1 MAEILESLEDWQA
14 GRSVVDCNK
23 FMLQNEINCD
33 VTFLLGQKKEAIK
46 AHKYMLVSRSSV
58 FQSIF
63 CGSISGS
70 SNNDTIPVSD
80 IDTETFKTLL
90 MFLYCEQAAVNAG
103 NVKQLLY
110 AAKKYAVKGLV
121 DRCLTFLESS
131 MNVQNVCNILEQVHL
146 YDGKNLEA
154 KCVNFIYEHAEDV
167 LKSQAFTSLC
177 PSCVEHIV
185 KADELVVKER
195 LVYEA
200 VLSWADKECK
210 RRHLEVTDENLR
222 TMLGQTLFHVRF
234 PLLDP
239 VYFTNAISTRELLT
253 MQEVIAV
260 YQYFNG
266 RAQPSNW
273 KFCINRRRGFS
284 ISNVVRYNLISMEG
298 FQRPKSGE
306 SDSIKFSCSEHI
318 LLHGASMYGSLDEAA
333 DYDVRIEL
341 WHCSEKENVQLAS
354 NFLTLSTT
362 RTQHMYDVMLSAPVT
377 LSPGKQYK
385 ISVEMKGPPTKMGYG
400 GKSDITADGVN
411 FHFMSLK
418 GCKTTIGKGQIP
430 GLLFTHTDVKQKN

>member
-33 VTFLLGQKKEAIK
+33 VTFLLGQKKESIK

-63 CGSISGS
+63 CGSLANDSRS
-70 SNNDTIPVSD
+70 DTIPVSD
-80 IDTETFKTLL
+80 IDLETFRALL
-90 MFLYCEQAAVNAG
+90 LFLYCEEADVKAS
-103 NVKQLLY
+103 NVKKLLY

-121 DRCLTFLESS
+121 DTCLSFLESS
-131 MNVQNVCNILEQVHL
+131 INVQNVCNILEQVHL

-154 KCVNFIYEHAEDV
+154 KCMAFIYDHAEDV

-177 PSCVEHIV
+177 PSCVDHIV

-200 VLSWADKECK
+200 GMKWADKECK
-210 RRHLEVTDENLR
+210 RRNLEVTDGNLR
-222 TMLGQTLFHVRF
+222 TVLGNILFHVRF

-239 VYFTNAISTRELLT
+239 VYFTNAVSTRELLDFK
-253 MQEVIAV
+253 EIIAI
-260 YQYFNG
+260 YQYYNG

-273 KFCINRRRGFS
+273 KFCVNRRRGFS
-284 ISNVVRYNLISMEG
+284 LSSVIRYNLISTEG
-298 FQRPKSGE
+298 FHRPKSGE
-306 SDSIKFSCSEHI
+306 CDSIKFTCSEPI
-318 LLHGASMYGSLDEAA
+318 LLHGASMYGSLDESA
-333 DYDVRIEL
+333 DYDVKIEL
-341 WHCSEKENVQLAS
+341 WLCSEDENEQLSS
-354 NFLTLSTT
+354 NFVTLSTS
-362 RTQHMYDVMLSAPVT
+362 RSQHMYDVMFTAPMA

-385 ISVEMKGPPTKMGYG
+385 ISVEMNGPPTKLGYG
-400 GKSDITADGVN
+400 GKTDVIADGVN
-411 FHFMSLK
+411 FHFMTEK
-418 GCKTTIGKGQIP
+418 GGKTTSEKGQIP
-430 GLLFTHTDVKQKN
+430 GLLFTQPDV